1 MNNSKKVTR
10 RYCKEKSKKCGTTK
24 KIKGMLIQKEKEKE
38 IEEIFETIMTENY
51 TL

>member
-1 MNNSKKVTR
+1 MEEKNLKTMGQLKKQNGILVR
-10 RYCKEKSKKCGTTK
+10 
-24 KIKGMLIQKEKEKE
+24 KEKEKE